1 MAGCN
6 LPQIDASRSCVPT
19 IERAARNASAGV
31 SADFMREEYSQK
43 HILASPK
50 DIRNGIPLRLPRP
63 AMNVTGERVKAALA
77 EAGIDQPTLA
87 DTLKVSQGS
96 ISKIV
101 SGKTRNSRLLPR
113 IATLLSKP
121 LPYLL
126 GESDDSG
133 SGQMPPP
140 FVGHHVFM
148 RVALPPEEALEAMFR
163 GLIRSMPDLSG
174 DDLAR
179 ELARLLPT
187 GLEQLQGPLRFE
199 RRDEAVA
206 PPATDQDRHDADRGR
221 RRA

>member
-1 MAGCN
+1 
-6 LPQIDASRSCVPT
+6 
-19 IERAARNASAGV
+19 
-31 SADFMREEYSQK
+31 
-43 HILASPK
+43 
-50 DIRNGIPLRLPRP
+50 
-63 AMNVTGERVKAALA
+63 MNVTGERVMAAMV

-87 DTLKVSQGS
+87 STLKVSQGT

-126 GESDDSG
+126 GESDDAKTG
-133 SGQMPPP
+133 ELPPP
-140 FVGHHVFM
+140 FIGHHVFM
-148 RVALPPEEALEAMFR
+148 RVALPPEEALEAMFL

-187 GLEQLQGPLRFE
+187 GFAQLQGPLRFE
-199 RRDEAVA
+199 RRDDAAA
-206 PPATDQDRHDADRGR
+206 PREDDQGQRGADHGR